1 MSRSRQGSLRV
12 GLVLGLGLLV
22 GCNAPG
28 TTADAKKLDPKLEQ
42 YVLTR
47 LPKTVE
53 QETYL
58 DFDGKVQLLG
68 YDISPKD
75 VAPPGSKISL
85 TLYWQRTGTLD
96 EGWKLFTHLLDAQG
110 RQIAQY
116 DKSGPLRE
124 GASDDEQALGP
135 SDWEVGKI
143 YVDKLEFE
151 VPRRLAQGD
160 EQVPLR
166 TGTVT
171 VAVGVWKDAARLDV
185 LGGNSDPRRR
195 GFVTTLST
203 GLSRE
208 ALLPKKKDEQ
218 KGSDG

>member
-28 TTADAKKLDPKLEQ
+28 TTAEAKKLDPKLEQ

-58 DFDGKVQLLG
+58 DFEGKVQLLG
-68 YDISPKD
+68 YDVSPKD

-85 TLYWQRTGTLD
+85 TLYWQRTGNLD

-124 GASDDEQALGP
+124 GASDNEQALGP
-135 SDWEVGKI
+135 SDWEIGKI

-160 EQVPLR
+160 EKVPLR

-171 VAVGVWKDAARLDV
+171 VAVGVWKEAARLDV
-185 LGGNSDPRRR
+185 LGGNSDARRR
-195 GFVTTLST
+195 GFVTSLST

>member
-1 MSRSRQGSLRV
+1 MIRSRQGGLRV
-12 GLVLGLGLLV
+12 GVVLGLGLLV
-22 GCNAPG
+22 GCNTPG
-28 TTADAKKLDPKLEQ
+28 TTAADKKLDPKLEQ
-42 YVLTR
+42 YVLAR

-53 QETYL
+53 HETYL

-85 TLYWQRTGTLD
+85 TLYWQRTGNLD

-124 GASDDEQALGP
+124 GASDDQQALGP

-160 EQVPLR
+160 AQVPLR

-185 LGGNSDPRRR
+185 LGGSSDARRR
-195 GFVTTLST
+195 GFVTSIST